1 MLLIKEEVH
10 MAPRFLAD
18 YPGSRLA
25 SLRYERLAIL
35 PLGSIEY
42 HGPHGALGTDLFI
55 AEELARRVGDA
66 LDALILPAVPFTH
79 CPPPTRSYHGT
90 FDIAEE
96 TAARYFH
103 DVVAGCLRLGV
114 RGVLILNAHDANTR
128 PAQTAVDRLSESYHD
143 QFVLF
148 VNWWEAM
155 PLPIIEPLGL
165 FSQVGGHGHGAPLEI
180 SAAEAARPG
189 TADLAAARDIDM
201 VESPG
206 AGIVR
211 ALHEGC
217 LIPNWAG
224 HHGLASEAS
233 LEKGQPILELAV
245 ERITALT
252 SEWLAEVEPDRRSS
266 IGT

>member
-1 MLLIKEEVH
+1 

-18 YPGSRLA
+18 YAGSRLP
-25 SLRYERLAIL
+25 SFRSERLAVL

-42 HGPHGALGTDLFI
+42 HGPHGALGTDLFL

-66 LDALILPAVPFTH
+66 LDALILPAVPFAH
-79 CPPPTRSYHGT
+79 CPPTTRSYHGT

-103 DVVAGCLRLGV
+103 DVLASCLRLGI
-114 RGVLILNAHDANTR
+114 RGVLILNAHDGNTR
-128 PAQTAVDRLSESYHD
+128 PAQTAVDRLSESHPD

-148 VNWWEAM
+148 VNWWEAV
-155 PLPIIEPLGL
+155 PLKIVEPLGL
-165 FSQVGGHGHGAPLEI
+165 FSQAGGHGHGGPLEV

-189 TADLAAARDIDM
+189 TADIAAARDIDM
-201 VESPG
+201 VEGPG

-211 ALHEGC
+211 ALHEGRSM
-217 LIPNWAG
+217 PNWDG

-233 LEKGQPILELAV
+233 LEKGQRILGLAV
-245 ERITALT
+245 IRRITALT
-252 SEWLAEVEPDRRSS
+252 SEWLAAFEQGRGRSM
-266 IGT
+266 GT